1 MKCRFCGNEITKTV
15 VDLINAPPSNA
26 YLCEE
31 QLNEPEVY
39 YPLKIMV
46 CEHCWLV
53 QVDEY
58 ASSADI
64 FDDDYLYFSS
74 YSSSWVEHARKYV
87 EMIIPKLS
95 LTEKSHV
102 MEIASNDGYLL
113 QFFVQ
118 AKIPCIGVE
127 PSTSTH
133 AAALEKGVESIPEF
147 FGESFAREITKER
160 GKQDL
165 IIGNNV
171 LAHVPDINDFVEG
184 LRIALADTGTITM
197 EFPHLLNLLTYHQF
211 DTIYHEH
218 YSYLSLYTVQQIF
231 AAHDL
236 KIYDV
241 ETLPTHGGSL
251 RIYACHNSDPR
262 SVTGSV
268 EKVVADEIAYGL
280 TKYETYVSFQKQ
292 VETIRSAF
300 LAFLLQAK
308 TEGKTVVGYGAAAK
322 GNTLLNYCG
331 IKGNQTIAAVAD
343 ASPHKQGRYLPGSHI
358 PVISPEKIKELQ
370 PDYLIIFP
378 WNLRDE
384 IIQQNSYIREWGG
397 KFVTVIPRLEIIE

>member
-1 MKCRFCGNEITKTV
+1 MRCRFCGNEITKTV
-15 VDLINAPPSNA
+15 VDLVNAPPSNA
-26 YLCEE
+26 YLREE

-46 CEHCWLV
+46 CDHCWLV

-74 YSSSWVEHARKYV
+74 YSSSWVEHAQKYV

-95 LTEKSHV
+95 LTRKSRV

-118 AKIPCIGVE
+118 AKIPCVGVE
-127 PSTSTH
+127 PSTSTR

-147 FGESFAREITKER
+147 FGEEFAKRIIKTRE
-160 GKQDL
+160 KQDL

-171 LAHVPDINDFVEG
+171 LAHVPKINDFVEG
-184 LRIALADTGTITM
+184 LKIALADNGTITM
-197 EFPHLLNLLTYHQF
+197 EFPHLLNLLKYDQF

-218 YSYLSLYTVQQIF
+218 YSYLSLYAVQQIF
-231 AAHDL
+231 AAHGL

-241 ETLPTHGGSL
+241 EELPTHGGSL
-251 RIYACHNSDPR
+251 RIYACHNSDVR
-262 SVTGSV
+262 DITDAV
-268 EKVVADEIAYGL
+268 EKIVADEITYDLATYDAYI
-280 TKYETYVSFQKQ
+280 SFQKR
-292 VETIRSAF
+292 VEIIRSAF
-300 LAFLLQAK
+300 LTFLLQAK
-308 TEGKTVVGYGAAAK
+308 NERKIVAGYGAAAK

-331 IKGNQTIAAVAD
+331 IKGNQNIVAVAD

-358 PVISPEKIKELQ
+358 PVISPQQIKEIK

-378 WNLRDE
+378 WNLKEE
-384 IIQQNSYIREWGG
+384 IVRQNAYIREWGG
-397 KFVTVIPRLEIIE
+397 KFVTVIPHLEIIE

>member
-26 YLCEE
+26 YLREE

-118 AKIPCIGVE
+118 AKIPCVGVE

-147 FGESFAREITKER
+147 FGESFAREMIKAR

-165 IIGNNV
+165 VIGNNV

-184 LRIALADTGTITM
+184 LRTALADTGTITM

-231 AAHDL
+231 AAHGL

-262 SVTGSV
+262 SGTESV
-268 EKVVADEIAYGL
+268 GKVVADEIAYGL

-308 TEGKTVVGYGAAAK
+308 EERKTVVGYGAAAK

-331 IKGNQTIAAVAD
+331 IKGNQTIVAVAD

-397 KFVTVIPRLEIIE
+397 KFVTVIPQLEIIE

>member
-1 MKCRFCGNEITKTV
+1 MKCRFCGNEITKPV

-26 YLCEE
+26 YLREE

-95 LTEKSHV
+95 LTEKSRV

-118 AKIPCIGVE
+118 AKIPCVGVE

-147 FGESFAREITKER
+147 FGESFAKEMIKAR

-184 LRIALADTGTITM
+184 LRTALADTGTITM

-231 AAHDL
+231 AAHGL
-236 KIYDV
+236 KIYDI

-268 EKVVADEIAYGL
+268 EKVVADETAYGL

-292 VETIRSAF
+292 VFSQF
-300 LAFLLQAK
+300 
-308 TEGKTVVGYGAAAK
+308 
-322 GNTLLNYCG
+322 
-331 IKGNQTIAAVAD
+331 
-343 ASPHKQGRYLPGSHI
+343 
-358 PVISPEKIKELQ
+358 
-370 PDYLIIFP
+370 FP
-378 WNLRDE
+378 KL
-384 IIQQNSYIREWGG
+384 
-397 KFVTVIPRLEIIE
+397 

>member
-1 MKCRFCGNEITKTV
+1 
-15 VDLINAPPSNA
+15 
-26 YLCEE
+26 
-31 QLNEPEVY
+31 
-39 YPLKIMV
+39 
-46 CEHCWLV
+46 
-53 QVDEY
+53 
-58 ASSADI
+58 
-64 FDDDYLYFSS
+64 
-74 YSSSWVEHARKYV
+74 
-87 EMIIPKLS
+87 
-95 LTEKSHV
+95 
-102 MEIASNDGYLL
+102 
-113 QFFVQ
+113 
-118 AKIPCIGVE
+118 
-127 PSTSTH
+127 
-133 AAALEKGVESIPEF
+133 
-147 FGESFAREITKER
+147 
-160 GKQDL
+160 
-165 IIGNNV
+165 IGNNV

-184 LRIALADTGTITM
+184 LRIALVDTGTITM
-197 EFPHLLNLLTYHQF
+197 EFPHLLNLLTYRQF

-231 AAHDL
+231 AAHGL

-251 RIYACHNSDPR
+251 RIYACHKLDPR

-268 EKVVADEIAYGL
+268 EKVVADETAYGL

-308 TEGKTVVGYGAAAK
+308 AEGKTVVGYGAAAK

-384 IIQQNSYIREWGG
+384 IIQQNSYIREWEG
-397 KFVTVIPRLEIIE
+397 KFVTVIPHLEIIE